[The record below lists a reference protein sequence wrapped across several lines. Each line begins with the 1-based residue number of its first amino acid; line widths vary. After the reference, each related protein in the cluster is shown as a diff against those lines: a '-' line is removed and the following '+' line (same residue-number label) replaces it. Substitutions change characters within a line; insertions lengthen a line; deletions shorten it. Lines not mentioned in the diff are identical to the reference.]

1 MLFRTEVQRRTSLN
15 LFFMQQQTILGVE
28 LTLKSEEGIAPLINY
43 AGIGRL
49 MKNGCEFVFIE
60 TPHRKRV
67 KNVRVAKT
75 SEGNFIMYVRKTGR
89 YKLQLDLDQ
98 NEMTQKGI
106 NLKVKALL
114 QEAKEDGWI

>member
-1 MLFRTEVQRRTSLN
+1 
-15 LFFMQQQTILGVE
+15 MQQQKILGVE

-43 AGIGRL
+43 AGVGRL
-49 MKNGCEFVFIE
+49 MKSGSEFLFVE
-60 TPHRKRV
+60 TPHKKRV

-98 NEMTQKGI
+98 SEMTQKGI